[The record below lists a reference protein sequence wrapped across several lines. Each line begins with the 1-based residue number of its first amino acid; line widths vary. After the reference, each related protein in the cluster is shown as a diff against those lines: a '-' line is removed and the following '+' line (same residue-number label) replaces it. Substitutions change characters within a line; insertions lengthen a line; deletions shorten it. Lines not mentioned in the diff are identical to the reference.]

1 VTPFDRTVRAQIYS
15 LFANGASRVDV
26 SIVASTGGWDEPDV
40 ALSFQRL
47 GDEHRIALVEDGSRV
62 WMAHPFSGV
71 PTAYRAVSGERSW
84 FANCA
89 WDSLAILSM
98 LGDGEAVGEGDLV
111 WRVRDGV
118 VAPDGLVRLVVPA
131 RHFWDDIGFT

>member
-1 VTPFDRTVRAQIYS
+1 VTPIDRAVRAQIYS
-15 LFANGASRVDV
+15 LFQGGADRVDV
-26 SIVASTGGWDEPDV
+26 SLVAKTGGWDEPET
-40 ALSFQRL
+40 AMSFQRL
-47 GDEHRIALVEDGSRV
+47 ADEHRIALTEDGTRV

-71 PTAYRAVSGERSW
+71 PTAYRAVSGDRSW

-98 LGDGEAVGEGDLV
+98 FGDGEAVGEGGLV
-111 WRVRDGV
+111 WNVRNGV

>member
-1 VTPFDRTVRAQIYS
+1 VTPFDRVVRAQIYS
-15 LFANGASRVDV
+15 LFAAGSGRLDV
-26 SIVASTGGWDEPDV
+26 GIVASTGGWDESEV

-47 GDEHRIALVEDGSRV
+47 ADEHRIALIEHGNRV

-71 PTAYRAVSGERSW
+71 PTAHQAVSGKRSW

-98 LGDGEAVGEGDLV
+98 LGDGEAVGERGLV
-111 WRVRDGV
+111 WKVRQGV

>member
-1 VTPFDRTVRAQIYS
+1 MTPFDRSVRAEIYG
-15 LFANGASRVDV
+15 LFAGGVDRVDV
-26 SIVASTGGWDEPDV
+26 GVVARSGGWDEVDV
-40 ALSFQRL
+40 GLSFQRL
-47 GDEHRIALVEDGSRV
+47 ADEHRIALIDDGNRV

-98 LGDGEAVGEGDLV
+98 LGDGEAVGEDGLV
-111 WRVRDGV
+111 WKVSQGV

>member
-1 VTPFDRTVRAQIYS
+1 VTPFDRSIRATIYS
-15 LFANGASRVDV
+15 LFAAGSDRVDV
-26 SIVASTGGWDEPDV
+26 GNVASAGDWGESDV
-40 ALSFQRL
+40 ALSFQSL
-47 GDEHRIALVEDGSRV
+47 ADEHRIALVEDGNRV

-98 LGDGEAVGEGDLV
+98 LGDGEAVGEGGLV
-111 WRVRDGV
+111 WKVRQGV